1 VNKSKLRVLVIVNP
15 GASRAEAA
23 LPALSSWFTEHCA
36 ATVVVAKSKKER
48 KRTLKARGKE
58 ADLIVIGGG
67 DGTISR
73 ALPQLLKLKKPFAVL
88 PLGTANDFAR
98 TIGLPEDPLQAADVA
113 LNGRRHRIDVGIV
126 NGYPFLNVASVGLA
140 SNVAALQSKELK
152 RKWHVGAYAIA
163 LLRAVS
169 NLKPFAAQLE
179 LDGEPTWSGSVY
191 QVSVGNGRFHGGGLT
206 VAEDA
211 AIDDGKFNLYLVY
224 PGRFWQLLA
233 SLAHLKFGWPKP
245 NVLERLTALTVTL
258 STNRPRAIDADGV
271 RTTETPARFEL
282 RPRSLKVIV
291 PRTLSLKHRGL
302 SHEQIYK

>member
-23 LPALSSWFTEHCA
+23 LPALSSWFAERCA
-36 ATVVVAKSKKER
+36 ATIVVANSKKER
-48 KRTLKARGKE
+48 RRTLKAQGKE

-113 LNGRRHRIDVGIV
+113 LNGRKHRIDVGFV
-126 NGYPFLNVASVGLA
+126 NDHPFLNVASIGLA

-152 RKWHVGAYAIA
+152 RKWGVGAYAIA
-163 LLRAVS
+163 LMRAVR
-169 NLKPFAAQLE
+169 NLKPFAVQLE
-179 LDGEPTWSGSVY
+179 LDGELGWSGSVY
-191 QVSVGNGRFHGGGLT
+191 QVSVGNGRHHGGGLT

-211 AIDDGKFNLYLVY
+211 TIDDGKFDLYLVY
-224 PGRFWQLLA
+224 PGRLWQLMA
-233 SLAHLKFGWPKP
+233 SLGHLKFGAPKP
-245 NVLERLTALTVTL
+245 DVLQRLTAVSVTL
-258 STNRPRAIDADGV
+258 STNKSRVIDADGV
-271 RTTETPARFEL
+271 RASETPARFEL
-282 RPRSLKVIV
+282 RPKSLKVIV
-291 PRTLSLKHRGL
+291 PRTLPFNHRGL
-302 SHEQIYK
+302 SHEH

>member
-1 VNKSKLRVLVIVNP
+1 VKKSKLRVLVLVNP
-15 GASRAEAA
+15 GASRAQAA
-23 LPALSSWFTEHCA
+23 LPALSSWFSERCT

-48 KRTLKARGKE
+48 TRTLKAQGKKTE
-58 ADLIVIGGG
+58 LIVIAGG

-88 PLGTANDFAR
+88 PLGTANDFAK
-98 TIGLPEDPLQAADVA
+98 TIGLPEDPLQAAEVA
-113 LNGRRHRIDVGIV
+113 LNGRKHRIDVGFV
-126 NGYPFLNVASVGLA
+126 NGNPFINVASVGLA
-140 SNVAALQSKELK
+140 SKVAALQSRELK
-152 RKWHVGAYAIA
+152 RRWHVGAYAIA
-163 LLRAVS
+163 FLRAVS

-191 QVSVGNGRFHGGGLT
+191 QLSVGNGRFHGGGLT

-224 PGRFWQLLA
+224 PGRFWQLIG

-245 NVLERLTALTVTL
+245 DVLERLTAMSVTL
-258 STNRPRAIDADGV
+258 RTNRPRAINADGV

-282 RPRSLKVIV
+282 RPNSLKVIV
-291 PRTLSLKHRGL
+291 PRTLPLNHRGL
-302 SHEQIYK
+302 SHER